1 MMSGTVPAVGNGHH
15 YIPVETD
22 AFEIVLRVFAD
33 EPVKHGVE
41 VGAQFSAVC
50 GILYQF
56 FNLLVKLPLFRCS
69 ARRTLWQAMATDSP
83 RSEQPVRY
91 PLISTPSE

>member
-41 VGAQFSAVC
+41 VDAQFSAVC

-56 FNLLVKLPLFRCS
+56 FNLLVKLPLFQMQC
-69 ARRTLWQAMATDSP
+69 AAYLMAAMATDSP

>member
-1 MMSGTVPAVGNGHH
+1 MMSGTVPAVGNGYH

-41 VGAQFSAVC
+41 VDAQFSAVC

-56 FNLLVKLPLFRCS
+56 FNLLVKLPFSDAVRGVPYGRPWRLILP
-69 ARRTLWQAMATDSP
+69 AVNN
-83 RSEQPVRY
+83 RSDIR
-91 PLISTPSE
+91 

>member
-1 MMSGTVPAVGNGHH
+1 MVTFQFNTYIPAVGNGHH

-41 VGAQFSAVC
+41 VDAQFSAVC

-56 FNLLVKLPLFRCS
+56 FNLLVKLPLFQMQC
-69 ARRTLWQAMATDSP
+69 AAYLMAGHGDRFSP
-83 RSEQPVRY
+83 Q
-91 PLISTPSE
+91 